1 MLPPDLPAKTQYPP
15 TISKSLRLLSTTKQ
29 TCFVIMPFSQ
39 TTSEHTE
46 DYWTT
51 HFDKV
56 LKPLIEENS
65 NLAAHRSTPL
75 RGDVLRQI
83 ITDLVTSPIVVADL
97 TDARPNVYWEL
108 GVRQSFKHGTI
119 TIAQKGTS
127 LPFDLAAKGTLFYDV
142 PPSRLEDFRKRF
154 KQALSD
160 CLEHPNIP
168 DSHVLETISGRGSLY
183 QILRRQEIIRR
194 LDALIN
200 TLKLSV
206 GLIDSIQ
213 TAATNNLHNP
223 RKSIFPTSRFQL
235 STLELLHTNRYLD
248 VDDPFYAKVDLL
260 LLQLS
265 TCNDQLNLW
274 ETHREPINDWML
286 NKFIMPGKFGKF
298 TVKDL
303 MLKLGEELQIERQRL
318 ASQR

>member
-1 MLPPDLPAKTQYPP
+1 
-15 TISKSLRLLSTTKQ
+15 
-29 TCFVIMPFSQ
+29 MPFSQ
-39 TTSEHTE
+39 TTPEHTQ

-65 NLAAHRSTPL
+65 NLVAHRSTPL

-83 ITDLVTSPIVVADL
+83 ITDLVTSTIVVAEL
-97 TDARPNVYWEL
+97 TDAKPNVYWEL
-108 GVRQSFKHGTI
+108 GVRQSFKHGTV
-119 TIAQKGTS
+119 TIAQKGTP
-127 LPFDLAAKGTLFYDV
+127 LPFDLGAKGTLFYEAA
-142 PPSRLEDFRKRF
+142 PPKWEDFRKRF
-154 KQALSD
+154 TQALND
-160 CLEHPNIP
+160 CFEHPDLP
-168 DSHVLETISGRGSLY
+168 DSHVLEAISGRGSLY

-194 LDALIN
+194 LDALIK
-200 TLKLSV
+200 TL
-206 GLIDSIQ
+206 
-213 TAATNNLHNP
+213 NP

-248 VDDPFYAKVDLL
+248 VEDSLYNELDLL

-286 NKFIMPGKFGKF
+286 NKFIPPGKFSKF

-303 MLKLGEELQIERQRL
+303 MLKLLEELQSERQRL